1 MRNLYIYEGNRVMN
15 MQVMENLEQWRNK
28 ENGVIIERQDE
39 EENAW
44 IFSRTT
50 GPIILTRK

>member
-1 MRNLYIYEGNRVMN
+1 MRNLYIYEGNHVMN
-15 MQVMENLEQWRNK
+15 MQVMENLAQWRNK